1 MYIHDHLSY
10 HMILTHFPFYPLSIL
25 LQIDFG
31 DLNTDEVKDLFVS
44 ELYDGIE
51 LDEEDEEEKISQFVY
66 LGKGGKDDCK
76 RDRDCRRRE
85 ICETRRRG
93 PNRCVEEGGRS
104 CDRNDD
110 CRSGQRCSQDG
121 TCIRDRSR
129 RPRSG
134 DRCDKRS
141 DCSPNQR
148 CGSNGRCVRRDLDEL
163 DEVAEEE

>member
-1 MYIHDHLSY
+1 
-10 HMILTHFPFYPLSIL
+10 MILTHFPFYPLSIL

-51 LDEEDEEEKISQFVY
+51 LDEEDEDEEIGQFVY
-66 LGKGGKDDCK
+66 LGKDDCK
-76 RDRDCRRRE
+76 KDKDCGRRE
-85 ICETRRRG
+85 FCDTRRRG
-93 PNRCVEEGGRS
+93 PNRCVREGRREGRS

-110 CRSGQRCSQDG
+110 CRDGRRCSIEG
-121 TCIRDRSR
+121 FCIRDNNR

-134 DRCDKRS
+134 DRCKKRS
-141 DCSPNQR
+141 DCGANQR